1 MMPDDQPSNP
11 ANPATKALP
20 PIPDAPSGAKLT
32 HHFDLTIKIT
42 HADGGPFYDG
52 TVASTTYD
60 QSGRG
65 CAAIN
70 KVFAQAIERL
80 ADLGLLAAAAK
91 GEAIFDELKAF
102 LDGGR

>member
-1 MMPDDQPSNP
+1 MMPDDQTPNQSE
-11 ANPATKALP
+11 PATRALP
-20 PIPDAPSGAKLT
+20 PIPGAPPGARLT
-32 HHFDLTIKIT
+32 YHFNLTIKIT
-42 HADGGPFYDG
+42 YADGTPFYDG
-52 TVASTTYD
+52 ADAGTTYD

-91 GEAIFDELKAF
+91 GEAIPDELKAF